1 MIKARQVIKAEQQ
14 GIASGR
20 TARENLGEVA
30 FEWGLNPGY
39 HPELG
44 NPGPLEGK

>member
-1 MIKARQVIKAEQQ
+1 MIKARQVIKTEQE
-14 GIASGR
+14 GIASSR
-20 TARENLGEVA
+20 MTRENLGEVA

-44 NPGPLEGK
+44 NPGPPEGK